1 MPAAPAE
8 LTARV
13 TVPGQDEAIAAAR
26 EAAAPSGLARESG
39 PGELAIEG
47 RHDAV
52 LQAFGVALSA
62 ALGAGA
68 REVDVRFEAPKESR
82 G

>member
-13 TVPGQDEAIAAAR
+13 TIPGPDEAIAAAR

-39 PGELAIEG
+39 PRELAIEG

-52 LQAFGVALSA
+52 LQTFGVALSA

>member
-8 LTARV
+8 LTAYV
-13 TVPGQDEAIAAAR
+13 EIAGPGEALAAAR
-26 EAAAPSGLARESG
+26 EAAAPSGLVREGG
-39 PGELAIEG
+39 PRELAISG
-47 RHDAV
+47 PHDAV
-52 LQAFGVALSA
+52 MEAFGSALTA

-68 REVDVRFEAPKESR
+68 RGLEARFEAPTESR

>member
-1 MPAAPAE
+1 MPVAPAE

-13 TVPGQDEAIAAAR
+13 TIPGPEEAIAAAR
-26 EAAAPSGLARESG
+26 EAAAPSGLMRESG

-47 RHDAV
+47 AHDAV
-52 LQAFGVALSA
+52 LQAFGSALAA

-68 REVDVRFEAPKESR
+68 RGLEARFEAPKESR

>member
-1 MPAAPAE
+1 MPVAPAE

-13 TVPGQDEAIAAAR
+13 TIPGPDEAITAAR
-26 EAAAPSGLARESG
+26 EAAAPSRLARESG

-47 RHDAV
+47 PHDAV
-52 LQAFGVALSA
+52 LVAFGTALSA